1 MILNYKVDQH
11 QLVIQFQVGQ
21 VLDTYRK
28 KLSSTTKEDMV
39 EKSGKCIIPVLQIL
53 LEERKEKRGKEVKKK
68 VGENVCVTKL

>member
-1 MILNYKVDQH
+1 
-11 QLVIQFQVGQ
+11 
-21 VLDTYRK
+21 
-28 KLSSTTKEDMV
+28 MV

>member
-53 LEERKEKRGKEVKKK
+53 LGERKEEK
-68 VGENVCVTKL
+68 VGKRRLKKRQR